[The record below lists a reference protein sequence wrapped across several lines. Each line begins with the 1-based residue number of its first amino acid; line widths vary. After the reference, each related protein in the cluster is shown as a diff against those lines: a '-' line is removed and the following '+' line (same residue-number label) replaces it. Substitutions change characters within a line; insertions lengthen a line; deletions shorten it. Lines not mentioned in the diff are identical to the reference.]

1 MPMKCWKTFWL
12 RTKPGAKGRLVS
24 RVYVE
29 EFIKTV
35 KKFYLG
41 LVVDWVAASTV
52 LLIAPV
58 TEKDDDDIVKL
69 AIDHP
74 DKLLKINLGLQK
86 EIKHEQLSLITDFM
100 QTQLNTTGLKA
111 FLNRMLKVFYS
122 YDATMLEINPI
133 GISKNGDIWHSMPK
147 SSLTAML
154 YTDIRIL

>member
-1 MPMKCWKTFWL
+1 M
-12 RTKPGAKGRLVS
+12 
-24 RVYVE
+24 
-29 EFIKTV
+29 
-35 KKFYLG
+35 
-41 LVVDWVAASTV
+41 DWVAASTV

-111 FLNRMLKVFYS
+111 F
-122 YDATMLEINPI
+122 
-133 GISKNGDIWHSMPK
+133 
-147 SSLTAML
+147 
-154 YTDIRIL
+154 

>member
-1 MPMKCWKTFWL
+1 MDEVYENADEMLENLLVTNQ
-12 RTKPGAKGRLVS
+12 TGAKGRLVS

-74 DKLLKINLGLQK
+74 DKLLK
-86 EIKHEQLSLITDFM
+86 
-100 QTQLNTTGLKA
+100 
-111 FLNRMLKVFYS
+111 
-122 YDATMLEINPI
+122 
-133 GISKNGDIWHSMPK
+133 
-147 SSLTAML
+147 
-154 YTDIRIL
+154 